1 MDVGDSVFTRNFSK
15 GDKWLPGR
23 IVERTGPVSFK
34 VELEGEGLIWRRHQ
48 DLIRKRHVSEIPYS
62 LVDLELPEDDS
73 KDLEFPERDSKNLS
87 EPEVEPEVVPE
98 VIPTP
103 EVRPTAQLEAPSP
116 EPNEQTSASRY
127 PKRLRKPPERYQ
139 AGQTS

>member
-1 MDVGDSVFTRNFSK
+1 MKDSFGVDTKILSEKDVD
-15 GDKWLPGR
+15 
-23 IVERTGPVSFK
+23 
-34 VELEGEGLIWRRHQ
+34 
-48 DLIRKRHVSEIPYS
+48 EIPYS
-62 LVDLELPEDDS
+62 PVDLELPEDDS

-87 EPEVEPEVVPE
+87 EPE

>member
-62 LVDLELPEDDS
+62 PVDIELPEDDS

-87 EPEVEPEVVPE
+87 EPEVVPE